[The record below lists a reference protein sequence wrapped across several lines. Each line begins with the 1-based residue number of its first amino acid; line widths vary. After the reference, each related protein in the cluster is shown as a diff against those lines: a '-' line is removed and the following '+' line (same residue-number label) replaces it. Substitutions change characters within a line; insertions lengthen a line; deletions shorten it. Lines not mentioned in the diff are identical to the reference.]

1 MEFKDYYKVLGVNR
15 DATQD
20 QIKKAFRKLAVK
32 YHPDKNPGNK
42 EAEARFKEI
51 TEAHEVLG
59 DPEKRRRYD
68 QLGENWNHTEGESY
82 DDWFTRNA
90 DIFRGEDSYSFTTD
104 AEDIFMKMGGFSDF
118 FESLFGNPF
127 SSRRKANLRKGND
140 FRAELS
146 ITPQQARTGTEQIIM
161 GGNSRIK
168 IRIPSGIRDGQVLR
182 VPNQGSPGIL
192 GGPPGDLFLT
202 VRIRNQAS
210 FQQQDNDLLIDL
222 HIDLFTAVLGGSQEI
237 KTPEGKK
244 IRLKIPQGTDTDTF
258 LRVPG
263 MGFSNPYGQKGDL
276 LIRVLVHIPE
286 KITSEQASLFKKL
299 ASMQKK

>member
-1 MEFKDYYKVLGVNR
+1 MEFKDYYKVLGVSR

-20 QIKKAFRKLAVK
+20 EIKKAFRKLAVK

-51 TEAHEVLG
+51 TEAQEVLG

-68 QLGENWNHTEGESY
+68 QLDENWTRTEGENY

-90 DIFRGEDSYSFTTD
+90 NIFRGENSYSFTTD
-104 AEDIFMKMGGFSDF
+104 AEEIFTRMGGFSDF

-127 SSRRKANLRKGND
+127 TSRRKANPRKGND
-140 FRAELS
+140 FRVELS
-146 ITPQQARTGTEQIIM
+146 ITAQQARNGAEQIIT

-168 IRIPSGIRDGQVLR
+168 IRIPPGISDGQVLR

-192 GGPPGDLFLT
+192 GGPTGDLYLT
-202 VRIRNQAS
+202 IRIRDKPPFEQKE
-210 FQQQDNDLLIDL
+210 NDVLIDL
-222 HIDLFTAVLGGSQEI
+222 HVDLYTAVLGGKREV

-244 IRLKIPQGTDTDTF
+244 IRLKIPQGTDTGTI

-263 MGFSNPYGQKGDL
+263 MGFSTPFGQKGDL
-276 LIRVLVHIPE
+276 LIRVQVHIPE
-286 KITSEQASLFKKL
+286 KISTEQSALFKKL
-299 ASMQKK
+299 ASMQK

>member
-1 MEFKDYYKVLGVNR
+1 MEFKDYYKILGVSR

-42 EAEARFKEI
+42 EAEAMFKEI
-51 TEAHEVLG
+51 TEAYEVLS

-68 QLGENWNHTEGESY
+68 QLGESWKRTEGEKY
-82 DDWFTRNA
+82 DDWFARNA
-90 DIFRGEDSYSFTTD
+90 DIFRGEEFYDFTAD
-104 AEDIFMKMGGFSDF
+104 AEEIFRRMGGFSDF

-127 SSRRKANLRKGND
+127 TGRRRGNLRKGND
-140 FRAELS
+140 FRAELN
-146 ITPQQARTGTEQIIM
+146 ITAQQARNGTEQIIM
-161 GGNSRIK
+161 GGFGRIK
-168 IRIPSGIRDGQVLR
+168 IRIPPGIRDGQVLR

-192 GGPPGDLFLT
+192 GGPPGDLYLT
-202 VRIRNQAS
+202 VRVRDQTS
-210 FQQQDNDLLIDL
+210 FQQKENDLLIDL
-222 HIDLFTAVLGGSQEI
+222 HIDLYTAILGGRREV

-244 IRLKIPQGTDTDTF
+244 ILLKIPQGTDTGTI

-263 MGFSNPYGQKGDL
+263 MGFSTAYGQKGDL

-286 KITSEQASLFKKL
+286 KISSEQSVLFKRL
-299 ASMQKK
+299 ASMQR

>member
-20 QIKKAFRKLAVK
+20 EIKKAFRKLAVK

-42 EAEARFKEI
+42 EAEAKFKEI

-68 QLGENWNHTEGESY
+68 QLGENWNRAEGETY

-90 DIFRGEDSYSFTTD
+90 NIFRGEDTYSFTTD
-104 AEDIFMKMGGFSDF
+104 AEEIFMRMGGFSDF

-127 SSRRKANLRKGND
+127 TGRRKANPRKGND
-140 FRAELS
+140 LRAELS
-146 ITPQQARTGTEQIIM
+146 ITAQQARNGTEQIIT
-161 GGNSRIK
+161 GGYSRIK
-168 IRIPSGIRDGQVLR
+168 IQIPPGTRDGQVLR

-192 GGPPGDLFLT
+192 GGPPGDLYLT
-202 VRIRNQAS
+202 IRIRNQTP
-210 FQQQDNDLLIDL
+210 FQQQENDVLIDL
-222 HIDLFTAVLGGSQEI
+222 HIDLYTAVLGGRQEV

-244 IRLKIPQGTDTDTF
+244 IRLKIPQGTDTGTI

-263 MGFSNPYGQKGDL
+263 MGFSTPYGLKGDL
-276 LIRVLVHIPE
+276 LIRVQVHIPE
-286 KITSEQASLFKKL
+286 KISSEQASLFKKL
-299 ASMQKK
+299 ASMQ

>member
-15 DATQD
+15 DASQD
-20 QIKKAFRKLAVK
+20 EIKKAFRKLAVK

-42 EAEARFKEI
+42 EAETRFKEI

-68 QLGENWNHTEGESY
+68 QLGENWNRTEGETY

-90 DIFRGEDSYSFTTD
+90 DIFRGEGSYSFTTD
-104 AEDIFMKMGGFSDF
+104 AEDIFIRMGGFSDF

-127 SSRRKANLRKGND
+127 ASRRKANPRKGND

-146 ITPQQARTGTEQIIM
+146 ITAQQARSGTEQIIT
-161 GGNSRIK
+161 GGYSRIK
-168 IRIPSGIRDGQVLR
+168 IRIPPGIRDGQVLR
-182 VPNQGSPGIL
+182 IPNQGSPGIL
-192 GGPPGDLFLT
+192 GGPPGDLYLT
-202 VRIRNQAS
+202 VRIRDQTP
-210 FQQQDNDLLIDL
+210 FQKQENDVLIDL
-222 HIDLFTAVLGGSQEI
+222 HVDLYTAVLGGRREV

-244 IRLKIPQGTDTDTF
+244 IRLKIPQGTDTGTI

-263 MGFSNPYGQKGDL
+263 MGFSTPYGQKGDL
-276 LIRVLVHIPE
+276 LIRVQVHIPE
-286 KITSEQASLFKKL
+286 KISSEQASLFKKL
-299 ASMQKK
+299 ASMQK

>member
-1 MEFKDYYKVLGVNR
+1 MEFKDYYNVLGVSRN
-15 DATQD
+15 ATQE

-51 TEAHEVLG
+51 TEAQEVLG
-59 DPEKRRRYD
+59 DPEKRKRYD
-68 QLGENWNHTEGESY
+68 QLGENWNHTEGETY

-104 AEDIFMKMGGFSDF
+104 AEDIFMRMGGFSDF

-127 SSRRKANLRKGND
+127 AGRRKTNPRKGND

-146 ITPQQARTGTEQIIM
+146 ITAQQARNGTEQIVT
-161 GGNSRIK
+161 GGYSRIK

-192 GGPPGDLFLT
+192 GGPPGDLYLT
-202 VRIRNQAS
+202 VRILDQTP
-210 FQQQDNDLLIDL
+210 FQQQENDLLIDL
-222 HIDLFTAVLGGSQEI
+222 HIDLFTAVLGGRREV

-244 IRLKIPQGTDTDTF
+244 IRLKIPQGTDTGTI

-263 MGFSNPYGQKGDL
+263 MGYGTAYGQKGDL
-276 LIRVLVHIPE
+276 LIRVQVHIP
-286 KITSEQASLFKKL
+286 KNISSEQSALFKKL
-299 ASMQKK
+299 ESMQK